1 MASDNI
7 TCKIDQLLD
16 NINASEKTQTD
27 IDTLYDNFVTIIK
40 DEMENKLSKKIVK
53 LREGVSNKRRR
64 RRKEWWNSELTELWN
79 NLCEAE
85 ENWLKSSGRD
95 KQNEF

>member
-64 RRKEWWNSELTELWN
+64 RRKE
-79 NLCEAE
+79 
-85 ENWLKSSGRD
+85 
-95 KQNEF
+95 

>member
-27 IDTLYDNFVTIIK
+27 IDTLYNNCVTIIK
-40 DEMENKLSKKIVK
+40 DEMENKLSKKT
-53 LREGVSNKRRR
+53 
-64 RRKEWWNSELTELWN
+64 SETQ
-79 NLCEAE
+79 
-85 ENWLKSSGRD
+85 GGG
-95 KQNEF
+95 